1 MHPAWQY
8 DELRQVGVDFE
19 NAAQVAAYDA
29 KQGSDPE
36 AERALIARLA
46 IPSRAVVVDLGC
58 GTASFARAAARHGAV
73 VHAFDVS
80 QAMLDYARDKARAE
94 GLAGIEFHRAGF
106 LRFSPGEES
115 IDVVVYGDA
124 TAKRSILVTQALPA
138 AVPLAL
144 VYHAHTSIVSPS

>member
-1 MHPAWQY
+1 M
-8 DELRQVGVDFE
+8 
-19 NAAQVAAYDA
+19 
-29 KQGSDPE
+29 
-36 AERALIARLA
+36 
-46 IPSRAVVVDLGC
+46 
-58 GTASFARAAARHGAV
+58 
-73 VHAFDVS
+73 VHAVDVS

-138 AVPLAL
+138 AVALAL
-144 VYHAHTSIVSPS
+144 VYLAHTSIVSPS